1 MTKRAVTN
9 FFASQPEKYTADG
22 NKTFWAQGHKV
33 GYVLFN
39 GSLITIRDTGER
51 FPQLVGI
58 QAVKDISEMIQ
69 TDKGLFVGSKAK
81 AREARA

>member
-1 MTKRAVTN
+1 MTKRAVAN

-39 GSLITIRDTGER
+39 GSLMKYIEN
-51 FPQLVGI
+51 QKNV
-58 QAVKDISEMIQ
+58 
-69 TDKGLFVGSKAK
+69 
-81 AREARA
+81 